1 MNPSDL
7 IDKRI
12 KELSDWR
19 GEIFLK
25 LRTIINAADSN
36 IKEDWKWDTAVWAY
50 NGNVCAIGAFKDHI
64 KINFFKGAKLADP
77 HKLINAGLESKSQR
91 SIDFHEGDKLD
102 EAKLT
107 DLIREAISL
116 NKK

>member
-1 MNPSDL
+1 MNPSDN

-19 GEIFLK
+19 GEVFTQ
-25 LRTIINAADSN
+25 LRKIINAADPAV
-36 IKEDWKWDTAVWAY
+36 KEDWKWDTAVWVQ
-50 NGNVCAIGAFKDHI
+50 NGMVCAVAAFKDHV
-64 KINFFKGAKLADP
+64 KVNFFKGAKLTDP
-77 HKLINAGLESKSQR
+77 HKLINNGLESKSQR
-91 SIDFHEGDKLD
+91 AVDFHEGDKID
-102 EAKLT
+102 EAALT